1 MSDDQEICLRGGV
14 YNDFLIEL
22 SAAKRRNR
30 LINVRIRLAR
40 RMYLSQSENG
50 AAPYNEIYGRHKR
63 GLHANG
69 FRRSARRAARKRV
82 AVPLVP
88 DAIIIIEFPFDS
100 RLLPC
105 IPNHRK
111 KRAPSHYICV
121 GNRTI

>member
-1 MSDDQEICLRGGV
+1 MSDNQGICLRGGV

-30 LINVRIRLAR
+30 LINVHIRLAR
-40 RMYLSQSENG
+40 RLYLSQSENG
-50 AAPYNEIYGRHKR
+50 AAPYNEIYGRHRR

-69 FRRSARRAARKRV
+69 FRRSARMRI

-88 DAIIIIEFPFDS
+88 AAIIIIEFPFDS

-111 KRAPSHYICV
+111 KRASGHYICV
-121 GNRTI
+121 GNRTT